1 MKPQACL
8 ALALLLAGCAAQA
21 PIAPVPD
28 ALSAAPPKTPA
39 VGDTAVYRVINVYN
53 GEARGEVRFRV
64 DKVERDRIIVAGTS
78 ATPAAGFPR
87 EEIYTADG
95 NWLRRA
101 LASHNQVVDYD
112 FAPAYP
118 AYPLPLEQ
126 GKSWSV
132 RVSATNPATGKSNSV
147 RVDGEVLGSERIVT
161 PAGAFDTIK
170 VRRRVYAG
178 DWDGFLHETNI
189 VEVDWYSP
197 ELGRAVRSE
206 RNSGWLDLSR
216 SPGGGG
222 MLMRNDQWMRGDWDV
237 FELVSYGRN

>member
-1 MKPQACL
+1 VR
-8 ALALLLAGCAAQA
+8 GT
-21 PIAPVPD
+21 I
-28 ALSAAPPKTPA
+28 S
-39 VGDTAVYRVINVYN
+39 YRVEKA
-53 GEARGEVRFRV
+53 EAGRVEVAV
-64 DKVERDRIIVAGTS
+64 STDTPGAGDART
-78 ATPAAGFPR
+78 
-87 EEIYTADG
+87 EIYAPNG